1 MASIQKRINKDITI
15 SYRIKV
21 SNGLKANGK
30 PNIVSKT
37 WKPKNNMT
45 QSQINKELNKIC
57 IQFEEEVKK
66 GLLIDENVLFST
78 YSYDWLENK
87 KNGIANKTYV
97 EYKRIVDRLIEE
109 FGNYKIT
116 QIKSSMVSK
125 YFNKLRQNGANKN
138 TGGPLTEN
146 TIKHYYI
153 VINDILE
160 CACDVNI
167 IHRNPLSEKA
177 FIKPKPKKKEVQIL
191 QENNLVEFLDYLENE
206 NIKPKTILYLL
217 LYSGMRIG
225 EITALEWTD
234 IDIANKTITI
244 NKSHQRV
251 SGLGIMEKGPKTEKS
266 NREICVPQICIDY
279 LLEYKKYQD
288 NDISNLKNLWHKT
301 ITLYDENL
309 KPFKKAN
316 KKIFT
321 QEYGLPMAPEY
332 VSKWVKNFCKRTKM
346 EFTPHTLRHTFV
358 SLLVQQ
364 KLPINLVSE
373 TVGHSSSTTTL
384 AVYTHLFKKDKIKTS
399 IAIDDAINNIKNKT
413 QD

>member
-1 MASIQKRINKDITI
+1 MASIQKRINKDSTI

-153 VINDILE
+153 VINDI
-160 CACDVNI
+160 
-167 IHRNPLSEKA
+167 
-177 FIKPKPKKKEVQIL
+177 
-191 QENNLVEFLDYLENE
+191 
-206 NIKPKTILYLL
+206 
-217 LYSGMRIG
+217 
-225 EITALEWTD
+225 
-234 IDIANKTITI
+234 
-244 NKSHQRV
+244 
-251 SGLGIMEKGPKTEKS
+251 
-266 NREICVPQICIDY
+266 
-279 LLEYKKYQD
+279 
-288 NDISNLKNLWHKT
+288 
-301 ITLYDENL
+301 
-309 KPFKKAN
+309 
-316 KKIFT
+316 
-321 QEYGLPMAPEY
+321 
-332 VSKWVKNFCKRTKM
+332 
-346 EFTPHTLRHTFV
+346 
-358 SLLVQQ
+358 
-364 KLPINLVSE
+364 
-373 TVGHSSSTTTL
+373 
-384 AVYTHLFKKDKIKTS
+384 
-399 IAIDDAINNIKNKT
+399 
-413 QD
+413 